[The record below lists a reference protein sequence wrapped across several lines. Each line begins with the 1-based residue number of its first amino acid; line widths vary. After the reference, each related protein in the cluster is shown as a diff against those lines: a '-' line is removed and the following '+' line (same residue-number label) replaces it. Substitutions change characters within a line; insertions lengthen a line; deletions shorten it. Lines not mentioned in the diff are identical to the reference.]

1 MSHRI
6 YLDANAGLPVRAEVL
21 EEYLRIERAFGANP
35 ASLHRAGRGAQGVL
49 EGARSRVASALRC
62 EDSEVVFTSGA
73 TEGCNIALFGI
84 VRGSAQILGR
94 KLRLVSS
101 LAEHPAVVGPLRL
114 LQLEGHHVDWLPLD
128 AYATTDLSAWPEQV
142 PDLIAMQWANN
153 ETGAVQPLSQM
164 LDLMPS
170 NAVWFCDAVQ
180 GIGKLAWN
188 DSLSDADS
196 LVISGHK
203 FGAPKGIGAL
213 VLKNEVLFEA
223 PIVGGGHQGGRR
235 PGTENPALAA
245 ALALALELA
254 LQEQSSNQENW
265 SRCRLAFLQELARA
279 VPDVQFNHPTQ
290 GGLSNTI
297 SLTFPN
303 LDGRLLLPTLDADGL
318 EVSAGSACSSG
329 SPTPSTVLL
338 ATGMTQPLANASI
351 RVTLCPKMDAAVVK
365 SAATRLATAIS
376 RLYDVAKR

>member
-1 MSHRI
+1 MSQRI
-6 YLDANAGLPVRAEVL
+6 YLDANAGLPVRTEVL
-21 EEYLRIERAFGANP
+21 EEYLRIERDFGANP

-49 EGARSRVASALRC
+49 ESARSRVAALLRC

-73 TEGCNIALFGI
+73 TEACNLALFGI
-84 VRGSAQILGR
+84 VRCSAQVLGR

-114 LQLEGHHVDWLPLD
+114 LQLEGHHVDWLHLD
-128 AYATTDLSAWPEQV
+128 VYATNDLGSWPEDA
-142 PDLIAMQWANN
+142 PDLVAMQWANN

-164 LDLMPS
+164 LDLIS
-170 NAVWFCDAVQ
+170 SDSVWFCDAVQ

-188 DSLSDADS
+188 ESLCEARG

-213 VLKNEVLFEA
+213 VLKNDVLFEA
-223 PIVGGGHQGGRR
+223 TIVGGGHQGGRR
-235 PGTENPALAA
+235 PGTENPALAS

-254 LQEQSSNQENW
+254 MQEQAFNLKNW
-265 SRCRLAFLQELARA
+265 DRCRLAFLQELTRA
-279 VPDVQFNHPTQ
+279 IPDVQFNHPPK
-290 GGLSNTI
+290 GGLNNTI

-351 RVTLCPKMDAAVVK
+351 RVSLCPKMDTLDASLAG
-365 SAATRLATAIS
+365 SRLATAIS